1 VRCAHGA
8 TVSQIND
15 AALYYLQTR
24 GVAKEQARVMLSF
37 GFINELI
44 QQIANSSVL
53 EYLLPVLADQFGR
66 DTDLL
71 LLDGDDLDSV

>member
-1 VRCAHGA
+1 
-8 TVSQIND
+8 
-15 AALYYLQTR
+15 
-24 GVAKEQARVMLSF
+24 MLSF